1 MRSDRAVG
9 DKLEKGAPA
18 LLVFFSGGLFL
29 TFSVLS
35 SLDDELVPTA
45 GNMRSGQNGDQR
57 R

>member
-18 LLVFFSGGLFL
+18 LLVFLSGGLFL